1 MNLTTIHYSFL
12 KLKRFVDHR
21 SYLLTVHS
29 YSVSSQDSSED
40 QSMDSDESME
50 PSVRGKR
57 EVPPLDSFH
66 DVMGN
71 VANDSSVPGKQGK
84 EPLNKFTC

>member
-1 MNLTTIHYSFL
+1 
-12 KLKRFVDHR
+12 
-21 SYLLTVHS
+21 
-29 YSVSSQDSSED
+29 
-40 QSMDSDESME
+40 MDSDESME

-57 EVPPLDSFH
+57 EVPPLESFH
-66 DVMGN
+66 DVMGK

>member
-1 MNLTTIHYSFL
+1 
-12 KLKRFVDHR
+12 
-21 SYLLTVHS
+21 
-29 YSVSSQDSSED
+29 
-40 QSMDSDESME
+40 MDSDESME

-66 DVMGN
+66 DGMGN

-84 EPLNKFTC
+84 EPLNKSTC